1 MMLRIRMK
9 TGGALHIDYPE
20 ELLQLQ
26 TSLRGYF
33 RDLLSAMPLGDY
45 AEMRAGRSREIV
57 RQMGADGWLGV
68 GWPRE
73 FGGQGRSVAE
83 QFVFFN
89 EAKRAGVPLPMLALN
104 TVGPTLM
111 RYGTEKQKRRF
122 LPPILAGEADY
133 AVGYTE
139 PGAGTD
145 LASLKTKAVRDGD
158 TYVINGQKVFT
169 SGGDVSDYIWL
180 AARTDPD
187 AAKHK
192 GLSIFI
198 VPTRSKGFSV
208 TPLPTA
214 SEGGVRTNT
223 TRGTTST
230 FYDDVVVHEENRVG
244 PENAGWEIITR
255 QLNQERVV
263 LAAAGGWAF
272 ELAEDV
278 RQWAAREPIAGGVLL
293 DLPWVRAV
301 LARVD
306 ARLDVMKLFNWR
318 MVSQSG
324 PGREPS
330 PGDASAA
337 NVFGTETLIDV
348 CRDMLEVVGC
358 VGYLVE
364 GAPGAILG
372 ARLEQAYRATI
383 VGTFG
388 GGNNDIQREMIALRA
403 LRMPRTSR

>member
-1 MMLRIRMK
+1 MY
-9 TGGALHIDYPE
+9 IDYSE
-20 ELLQLQ
+20 DLLQLRAR
-26 TSLRGYF
+26 LRSYF
-33 RDLLSAMPLGDY
+33 RDLLSALPLGDY
-45 AEMRAGRSREIV
+45 AEMRGGRAREIV
-57 RQMGADGWLGV
+57 RRIGSDGWLGI
-68 GWPRE
+68 GWPKE
-73 FGGQGRSVAE
+73 FGGQGRSVSE
-83 QFVFFN
+83 QFVFFD
-89 EAKRAGVPLPMLALN
+89 EAKRAGAPLPMLALN

-111 RYGTEKQKRRF
+111 RYGTEEQKRRF

-145 LASLKTKAVRDGD
+145 LASLKTKAVREGD
-158 TYVINGQKVFT
+158 SYVIRGQKVFT
-169 SGGDVSDYIWL
+169 SGGDISDYIWL

-198 VPTRSKGFSV
+198 VPTKSEGFSWA
-208 TPLPTA
+208 PLPTA

-230 FYDDVVVHEENRVG
+230 FYDGVIVPEANRVG

-272 ELAEDV
+272 ELAKDV
-278 RQWAAREPIAGGVLL
+278 RQWAAREPVAGGLL
-293 DLPWVRAV
+293 MDIPWVRTV

-306 ARLDVMKLFNWR
+306 ARLDIMKLFNWR
-318 MVSQSG
+318 MVSCSG
-324 PGREPS
+324 PGREPA

-348 CRDMLEVVGC
+348 CREMLEVVGC
-358 VGYLVE
+358 AGYLVE
-364 GAPGAILG
+364 DSPGAVLG

-388 GGNNDIQREMIALRA
+388 GGNNDIQREMIAVRA